1 MNLKQL
7 VLSGAM
13 MLLLDSIYLSTFSN
27 FFNNVVEKV
36 QGTKIQLNLSGAIL
50 CYLFLIFGINYFILD
65 QKKSLTDAFILG
77 LVIYGVYETTSFT
90 LLKNWSLNAVLL
102 DTLWG
107 GILFTLTVYLT
118 RKTIRFLN

>member
-7 VLSGAM
+7 VLSGVM